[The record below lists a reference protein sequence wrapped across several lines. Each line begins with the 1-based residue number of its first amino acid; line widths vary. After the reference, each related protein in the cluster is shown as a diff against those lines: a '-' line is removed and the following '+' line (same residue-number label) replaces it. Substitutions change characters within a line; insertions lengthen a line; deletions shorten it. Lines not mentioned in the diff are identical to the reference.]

1 MDQPR
6 VPLTTSYEML
16 EVLTTKFGALLD
28 GYEAQGVRAFEEA
41 GEPYD
46 ALDLLLSDLHFKGVK
61 IPKEYA
67 DKIWS
72 ITDPED
78 VEDFAMYL
86 GPRPKA

>member
-1 MDQPR
+1 M
-6 VPLTTSYEML
+6 
-16 EVLTTKFGALLD
+16 G
-28 GYEAQGVRAFEEA
+28 
-41 GEPYD
+41 
-46 ALDLLLSDLHFKGVK
+46 LLLSDLHFKGVK